1 MLRRLWSSDIRRHI
15 SLKRPTP
22 LSLLTEATS
31 YASIFPLA
39 WTSAYLLG
47 RLIRQTTKEPS
58 ADPTPQPSPPRR
70 TRRLQRRLLRCS
82 IPFGQPTGNDP
93 GWCFLTLAP
102 APFRPYLIG
111 LGPYPSPVK
120 VLNTLRQLGPPGGA
134 PLKIG
139 QLHHPGDC
147 KPFEIPIR
155 LTRDR
160 VKLRALVDTGATG
173 YGFIDASFA
182 ASRGYLTESLPTP
195 RHLQVID
202 GRPIAS
208 GAITQICKLRLEI
221 DAHVEGISLF
231 VTQLGDT
238 KVVLG
243 LPWLQH
249 HAARVNFANRHI
261 TFHADRC
268 QQHTA
273 DSWATTL
280 ASKPLIASAT
290 RAYDRTLPPGFQR
303 LAPPPV
309 PLPLRAS
316 SPPPPIPPR
325 MTTGPPPIPPR
336 PTAPR
341 RTITISAA
349 RFHRELQQQENQLFL
364 LAARPTTPD
373 KPRATPAEELNLR
386 LAAALQALKI
396 AAVSLNRHDELRAA
410 LRKDPLSRQL
420 MKDIANKKKHSRF
433 LPIGEC
439 SIRDG
444 LLYYQG
450 LIYIPD
456 DAAIKLEVLRTN
468 HDAPSA
474 GHPGRARTLELLSR
488 NYYWPQMRKYVAR
501 YVDHCDTCSRIKP
514 VRHAPYGLLK
524 PLTPPTKPWSSL
536 SMDHVTGLPESQGS
550 NAILVVVDRLTKMAH
565 YIPTRDTADAAELA
579 RLFLQHV
586 WTSHGLPK
594 DIVSD
599 RGTTFTSQFWRTL
612 CNQLDIKPRFST
624 AFHPQTDGQ
633 TERVNAIME
642 QYLRGYVNY
651 QQDNWSEFLPLAEFA
666 HNNATTEPL
675 GVSPFF
681 ANYGYNPQLDT
692 LPSEE
697 RHESTPKEVVDFANS
712 ISTLQAALRSE
723 ILYAQAAATDSANAA
738 RLPEPHL
745 EVGDMVWLSRKH
757 IRTTRPSDKLDHK
770 RLGKFRILE
779 RIGSHAYRL
788 ELPASMK
795 SHPVFHVS
803 SLEPARRHP
812 LPGHIQPPPPP
823 VIVEGEEEFEVQ
835 EVMDSRIRRN
845 QLQYLVKWT
854 GYEQPTWEPAR
865 NLDAE
870 LGSLQRFHSLYPSK
884 PSRDATKPKAR
895 KV

>member
-1 MLRRLWSSDIRRHI
+1 MPLSNWKSSALTMTPFGWTPRTRPHTGTPLTQLLLATNAEVRRPLCRPLRHLLSDQTSPTRPLWPPQTPHTTHKALVIAVHGSCYWPPGVPGIQRYPRSG
-15 SLKRPTP
+15 RPTDQNGP
-22 LSLLTEATS
+22 LH
-31 YASIFPLA
+31 PH
-39 WTSAYLLG
+39 
-47 RLIRQTTKEPS
+47 
-58 ADPTPQPSPPRR
+58 
-70 TRRLQRRLLRCS
+70 QR
-82 IPFGQPTGNDP
+82 
-93 GWCFLTLAP
+93 
-102 APFRPYLIG
+102 
-111 LGPYPSPVK
+111 
-120 VLNTLRQLGPPGGA
+120 
-134 PLKIG
+134 
-139 QLHHPGDC
+139 H
-147 KPFEIPIR
+147 
-155 LTRDR
+155 
-160 VKLRALVDTGATG
+160 
-173 YGFIDASFA
+173 
-182 ASRGYLTESLPTP
+182 
-195 RHLQVID
+195 
-202 GRPIAS
+202 
-208 GAITQICKLRLEI
+208 
-221 DAHVEGISLF
+221 
-231 VTQLGDT
+231 
-238 KVVLG
+238 
-243 LPWLQH
+243 
-249 HAARVNFANRHI
+249 
-261 TFHADRC
+261 
-268 QQHTA
+268 
-273 DSWATTL
+273 
-280 ASKPLIASAT
+280 
-290 RAYDRTLPPGFQR
+290 
-303 LAPPPV
+303 
-309 PLPLRAS
+309 
-316 SPPPPIPPR
+316 
-325 MTTGPPPIPPR
+325 
-336 PTAPR
+336 
-341 RTITISAA
+341 
-349 RFHRELQQQENQLFL
+349 
-364 LAARPTTPD
+364 
-373 KPRATPAEELNLR
+373 
-386 LAAALQALKI
+386 
-396 AAVSLNRHDELRAA
+396 
-410 LRKDPLSRQL
+410 
-420 MKDIANKKKHSRF
+420 
-433 LPIGEC
+433 
-439 SIRDG
+439 
-444 LLYYQG
+444 
-450 LIYIPD
+450 
-456 DAAIKLEVLRTN
+456 
-468 HDAPSA
+468 
-474 GHPGRARTLELLSR
+474 
-488 NYYWPQMRKYVAR
+488 
-501 YVDHCDTCSRIKP
+501 
-514 VRHAPYGLLK
+514 
-524 PLTPPTKPWSSL
+524 
-536 SMDHVTGLPESQGS
+536 
-550 NAILVVVDRLTKMAH
+550 
-565 YIPTRDTADAAELA
+565 ADAAELA